1 MEQHKKKSHKEGE
14 KERKKEYIVIYAE
27 KICGSIKFIY
37 STKIQKKKKI
47 SEGEKKKIHDTC
59 LLLYKHI

>member
-1 MEQHKKKSHKEGE
+1 MEQKNNKEGE
-14 KERKKEYIVIYAE
+14 KREKKEYIVIYAE

-37 STKIQKKKKI
+37 STKIQKKVKEKK
-47 SEGEKKKIHDTC
+47 EKKIHDTC

>member
-1 MEQHKKKSHKEGE
+1 M
-14 KERKKEYIVIYAE
+14 YAE

-37 STKIQKKKKI
+37 STKILKKYKENEKKVK
-47 SEGEKKKIHDTC
+47 EKKIHDTC